1 MKALADA
8 AVGRPRIWIAILLL
22 LLAGGMMALDRIP
35 KEAEPDVQI
44 PVLYVTLGLEGASP
58 EDVERLMVRPIETEL
73 RGLAGVKEVRATAF
87 RGGGNVIVEFQAGV
101 RARDRLSDMRDRV
114 DRARALFPAD
124 AKEPR
129 ISEVNLSLFPVL
141 LVALSGD
148 AEERLL
154 LQAARRLRDA
164 VQQVPGVLEVRLEGT
179 REETVEILAD
189 PAVLEAHGI
198 AVAEVVAAF
207 AESNRLVAA
216 GDLRTPSGRVGL
228 EVPGILG
235 SLREISQVPVSV
247 ADDRVLS
254 IADLGE
260 IRRTFRDHDRATRVG
275 GTPAIVL
282 EISKRQ
288 GASILETVGQVRAVV
303 EAARPML
310 PDGVRVSVLQDRSEQ
325 VDTQLQELANN
336 LALAVFLVLVGVLGS
351 LGARATLLVAVAV
364 PGAFLTAILLL
375 WTGGLT
381 LNIVV
386 LFGLIFAAGNVV
398 DGAIVI
404 VEYADARIREG
415 MARADAYRL
424 AVAHMG
430 WPVTASIATVLA
442 TFSPLFLWPGIVGEF
457 MRYMPVSQVATM
469 LASLAMALLFV
480 PALGGLLGGRPPA
493 VTAVPGVP
501 RGVFSRA
508 YVALLARALK
518 APGRVL
524 ALACLLLAGGAMA
537 YGKFGAG
544 VQFFPEIEPE
554 RGIVVLR
561 ATGPL
566 SHAEMDALV
575 LRAEAAVAAA
585 ARATGG
591 IAETY
596 ARSGR
601 STRPGGDLPPDA
613 VGTVTVT
620 FSDWR
625 DRPPASEIMARI
637 SAEIGD
643 LPGAAADVRV
653 ERPGPVPGKPV
664 AVLLRHDDPA
674 RLTEAVTRTRAF
686 LEARPGLQ
694 GVQDSLPVPVPVLQV
709 VLDRL
714 EAARRGV
721 GLPDVGAA
729 VQMAGGGL
737 RVTTWRPLD
746 SDDEID
752 VIVRFPETWRSL
764 DQALSLRAGSA
775 SGQVAVAD
783 VAAIALVPGAG
794 EISRTDRARSALV
807 SADLAQGV
815 LADTEARVLAT
826 WLPGALPDGVLWTLK
841 GEDAEQAEAQAF
853 LARAFAAAVAL
864 IFLIL
869 LAQFDSVFRALLVL
883 TGVVLAVLGVL
894 LGLLIAQLP
903 FGIVMGGLGVVALA
917 GIVVS
922 NNIALL
928 DTYARLRRE
937 EGLDAEAA
945 ILRTGAERFR
955 PVFLTAFNNVLG
967 LLPMSLGIGI
977 DLLGR
982 ELLVGAPSGQWW
994 LDLSRAIVAGMAFST
1009 VLTLVLTPC
1018 ALLVEDR
1025 VRTRLR
1031 ALPRLAEALAR
1042 FRAVAA
1048 RRPAS

>member
-1 MKALADA
+1 MRALAEA
-8 AVGRPRIWIAILLL
+8 AVGRPRLWSAILLL
-22 LLAGGMMALDRIP
+22 LLAGGLMAWDRIP

-58 EDVERLMVRPIETEL
+58 EDVERLMILPIETEL

-101 RARDRLSDMRDRV
+101 RVRDRLPDIRDRV
-114 DRARALFPAD
+114 DRARTLFPAN

-154 LQAARRLRDA
+154 LQTARRLRDI

-179 REETVEILAD
+179 REETVEILVD
-189 PAVLEAHGI
+189 PAVLEAQGI
-198 AVAEVVAAF
+198 AVAEIARAF
-207 AESNRLVAA
+207 TDGNRLVAA

-228 EVPGILG
+228 EVPGLLG
-235 SLREISQVPVSV
+235 SLREISQVPVAV
-247 ADDRVLS
+247 AEDRVLS
-254 IADLGE
+254 VADLGE
-260 IRRTFRDHDRATRVG
+260 IRRTFRDRDRATRVG
-275 GTPAIVL
+275 GTPALIL

-288 GASILETVGQVRAVV
+288 GASMLETVRQVRAVV

-310 PDGVRVSVLQDRSEQ
+310 PDGVHVSVLQDRSEQ
-325 VDTQLQELANN
+325 VETQLQELSNN
-336 LALAVFLVLVGVLGS
+336 LVLAVVLVLVGVLGS

-364 PGAFLTAILLL
+364 PGSFLTAILLL
-375 WTGGLT
+375 WAGGLT

-398 DGAIVI
+398 DGAIVV

-430 WPVTASIATVLA
+430 WPITASIATVLA
-442 TFSPLFLWPGIVGEF
+442 AFSPLFLWPGIVGEF
-457 MRYMPVSQVATM
+457 MRYMPISQVATM
-469 LASLAMALLFV
+469 LASLAMALVFI
-480 PALGGLLGGRPPA
+480 PALGGLFGGSPPA
-493 VTAVPGVP
+493 VPAAPGVP

-518 APGRVL
+518 APARVL
-524 ALACLLLAGGAMA
+524 ALACLLLTGGAMA
-537 YGKFGAG
+537 YVKFGAG

-561 ATGPL
+561 AIGPL
-566 SHAEMDALV
+566 SHAEMDAIV
-575 LRAEAAVAAA
+575 LRAEAAVAAV
-585 ARATGG
+585 ARQGG

-596 ARSGR
+596 TRSGR
-601 STRPGGDLPPDA
+601 STRPGSDLPPDA
-613 VGTVTVT
+613 IGTITVT

-625 DRPPASEIMARI
+625 DRPPASEILARI
-637 SAEIGD
+637 SREIGD
-643 LPGAAADVRV
+643 VAGGAVDVRV
-653 ERPGPVPGKPV
+653 ERPGPVPSKPI
-664 AVLLRHDDPA
+664 AVLLRHDDPV
-674 RLTEAVTRTRAF
+674 RLAEAVARTRAF

-694 GVQDSLPVPVPVLQV
+694 GIQDSLPIPVPVLQA
-709 VLDRL
+709 VLDRA

-729 VQMAGGGL
+729 IQMAGSGL
-737 RVTTWRPLD
+737 RATTWRPLD

-764 DQALSLRAGSA
+764 NQVLSLRAGSA
-775 SGQVAVAD
+775 SGQIAIGD
-783 VAAIALVPGAG
+783 VARITLVPGAG

-807 SADLAQGV
+807 SADLAPGT
-815 LADTEARVLAT
+815 LADTEARTLAA
-826 WLPGALPDGVLWTLK
+826 WLQGALPDGVLWTLK
-841 GEDAEQAEAQAF
+841 GEDAEQAEAQTF
-853 LARAFAAAVAL
+853 LVGAFAAAVAL

-894 LGLLIAQLP
+894 LGLLVAQLP

-937 EGLDAEAA
+937 EGLDAKAA

-955 PVFLTAFNNVLG
+955 PVLLTAFNNVLG

-1025 VRTRLR
+1025 VRRHLR
-1031 ALPRLAEALAR
+1031 AAIRQAQTP
-1042 FRAVAA
+1042 
-1048 RRPAS
+1048 

>member
-1 MKALADA
+1 MRALAEA
-8 AVGRPRIWIAILLL
+8 GVGRPRIWIAILLL
-22 LLAGGMMALDRIP
+22 LLAGGLMAWDRIP

-58 EDVERLMVRPIETEL
+58 EDVERLMIRPLETEL
-73 RGLAGVKEVRATAF
+73 RGLAGVKEIRATAF

-101 RARDRLSDMRDRV
+101 RARDRLPDMRDRV

-154 LQAARRLRDA
+154 LQAARRLRDI

-189 PAVLEAHGI
+189 PAVLEAQGI
-198 AVAEVVAAF
+198 AVAEVASAF
-207 AESNRLVAA
+207 ADGNRLVAA

-228 EVPGILG
+228 EVPGLLG
-235 SLREISQVPVSV
+235 SLREISQVPVAVSG
-247 ADDRVLS
+247 DRVLS
-254 IADLGE
+254 VTDLGE
-260 IRRTFRDHDRATRVG
+260 IRRTFRDRDRATRVG
-275 GTPAIVL
+275 GAPALVL

-288 GASILETVGQVRAVV
+288 GASMLETVGQVRAVV

-325 VDTQLQELANN
+325 VETQLQELANN
-336 LALAVFLVLVGVLGS
+336 LALAVVLVLVGVLGS

-375 WTGGLT
+375 WAGGLT

-398 DGAIVI
+398 DGAIVV

-415 MARADAYRL
+415 MARVDAYRL

-442 TFSPLFLWPGIVGEF
+442 AFSPLFLWPGIVGEF
-457 MRYMPVSQVATM
+457 MRYMPISQVATM
-469 LASLAMALLFV
+469 LASLAMALIFV
-480 PALGGLLGGRPPA
+480 PALGGLLGGRPPT
-493 VTAVPGVP
+493 VPAVPGVP
-501 RGVFSRA
+501 RGAFSRA
-508 YVALLARALK
+508 YVALLARALQ
-518 APGRVL
+518 APARVL

-537 YGKFGAG
+537 YVKFGAG

-566 SHAEMDALV
+566 SHAEMDAIV
-575 LRAEAAVAAA
+575 LRAEAAVAAV
-585 ARATGG
+585 ARQGG

-601 STRPGGDLPPDA
+601 STRPGGDLPPDTI
-613 VGTVTVT
+613 GTVTVT

-625 DRPPASEIMARI
+625 DRPSASEILARI
-637 SAEIGD
+637 SREIGE
-643 LPGAAADVRV
+643 LPGGSADVRI

-674 RLTEAVTRTRAF
+674 RLAEAVARTRAF

-694 GVQDSLPVPVPVLQV
+694 GIQDSLPIPVPVLQA
-709 VLDRL
+709 VLDRA
-714 EAARRGV
+714 EAARRGI

-737 RVTTWRPLD
+737 RATTWRPLD

-752 VIVRFPETWRSL
+752 VIVRFPEAWRSL
-764 DQALSLRAGSA
+764 DQALSLRTGSA
-775 SGQVAVAD
+775 SGQVAIGD
-783 VAAIALVPGAG
+783 VARIALIPGAG

-807 SADLAQGV
+807 SADLAPGT
-815 LADTEARVLAT
+815 LADTEARALAA
-826 WLPGALPDGVLWTLK
+826 WIQGALPDGVLWTLK

-853 LARAFAAAVAL
+853 LVGAFAAAIAL

-955 PVFLTAFNNVLG
+955 PVLLTAFNNVLG

-1025 VRTRLR
+1025 VRTYFLGTQDI
-1031 ALPRLAEALAR
+1031 LKKQKGE
-1042 FRAVAA
+1042 
-1048 RRPAS
+1048 